1 MSTALTRRRRR
12 THRLTAL
19 LLGLVAVSACRAEDH
34 SRPTATPP
42 LPAYAEE
49 CGACHIAFP
58 SHLLPAASWTR
69 LMGRLPNHYGSDAT
83 LDPPTTLAIASWLRA
98 HAASGRR
105 AQEEPADDRIT
116 RSNWFVREH
125 DEVPTAAWSRASVK
139 SAANCAACHK
149 QAAEGQ
155 FNERDIHIPR

>member
-1 MSTALTRRRRR
+1 MTTAHPRPA
-12 THRLTAL
+12 RLAAVL
-19 LLGLVAVSACRAEDH
+19 LSLFAVSASWAEEQ
-34 SRPTATPP
+34 SSQPRTPP

-58 SHLLPAASWTR
+58 SYLLPAAAWTR
-69 LMGRLPNHYGSDAT
+69 LMGKLPSHYGSDAS
-83 LDPPTTLAIASWLRA
+83 LDEPTTLAIASWLQA

-105 AQEEPADDRIT
+105 AQEQPADDRIT
-116 RSNWFVREH
+116 RSSWFVREH

-155 FNERDIHIPR
+155 FNERDIHSPR